1 MFSIFCPPHKNK
13 QHIYYYNDNCR
24 LCQQKKTRFPQKS
37 SLANDFFIAADGQKY
52 SFLFAH
58 HPVQQIL
65 IRLFN
70 AAQITAEAVEVHR
83 LMRPGIPE
91 ARGIRADFIRNE

>member
-1 MFSIFCPPHKNK
+1 M
-13 QHIYYYNDNCR
+13 
-24 LCQQKKTRFPQKS
+24 
-37 SLANDFFIAADGQKY
+37 
-52 SFLFAH
+52 
-58 HPVQQIL
+58 QQIL

-91 ARGIRADFIRNE
+91 ARGIRADFIRNEQLTVVAPELQLKIHQLYADFRRDRIWLIFRAVSMT